1 MGHIEK
7 TAADKSALGFEYQDL
22 VLVDILVGLK
32 AGESIGLEIF
42 DDLHTE
48 NITNDLKLIQV
59 KHSLL
64 GGNITERDTDLWK
77 TLYNWLESLPD
88 LPKDKQIKFEL
99 YTNKN
104 LNNQNLVDLLKNS
117 KINKIKIVETIKTIY
132 EDLVEAEKIKDKTA
146 SQHPILKFAEALA
159 SAEPESLDFI
169 LDRFEFHTDPSAI
182 NKKINDQL
190 SYLAVP
196 DTKIDETR
204 KFIIGAYKDYKFKEI
219 CDSKKVLIS
228 YETFRTQMGFERILR
243 SARSNDIDY
252 ERFYDKYYAFQNVE
266 ELSFLNSIFS
276 NQLSDIGVSDA
287 DVIEHGMEMLATESL
302 ISELKDEGNFTYH
315 DDLRL
320 EQQCHYS
327 WKSIHRDAHEIPVVT
342 EAEHLHAA
350 KTCYKA
356 TINKELRLKNISLPD
371 GFSKGK
377 FIKLSNTPTIGW
389 KKDWAENYK
398 K

>member
-32 AGESIGLEIF
+32 VGESIGLEIF

-182 NKKINDQL
+182 NKK
-190 SYLAVP
+190 
-196 DTKIDETR
+196 
-204 KFIIGAYKDYKFKEI
+204 
-219 CDSKKVLIS
+219 
-228 YETFRTQMGFERILR
+228 
-243 SARSNDIDY
+243 
-252 ERFYDKYYAFQNVE
+252 
-266 ELSFLNSIFS
+266 
-276 NQLSDIGVSDA
+276 
-287 DVIEHGMEMLATESL
+287 
-302 ISELKDEGNFTYH
+302 
-315 DDLRL
+315 
-320 EQQCHYS
+320 
-327 WKSIHRDAHEIPVVT
+327 
-342 EAEHLHAA
+342 
-350 KTCYKA
+350 
-356 TINKELRLKNISLPD
+356 
-371 GFSKGK
+371 
-377 FIKLSNTPTIGW
+377 
-389 KKDWAENYK
+389 
-398 K
+398 